1 MKSTR
6 IIAALA
12 LTLIAIPTVRAQDT
26 GAKPTGAKPT
36 GAAVTTAAAPTP
48 SSAAII
54 FKQTP
59 SYPLTTCVAC
69 GKALPATPIEY
80 VKNNHL
86 YRLDVA
92 DCQKAVDAD
101 PAGAWKKI
109 EAAVV
114 AQQKPTYPLKV
125 SAVSDK
131 ALEATAIDHAYGTRL
146 VRLAS
151 AEEVAAFEKNP
162 APAMA
167 KIDKALI
174 EAQLAGY
181 AMKNC
186 PVSKEELGK
195 DGPAVDYLYGTK
207 LVRFCCKDCIAT
219 FEKDPSKYTRTPAS
233 K

>member
-1 MKSTR
+1 MKPTR
-6 IIAALA
+6 IIAVLA
-12 LTLIAIPTVRAQDT
+12 LTLVAIPLVRAQD
-26 GAKPTGAKPT
+26 AKPKP
-36 GAAVTTAAAPTP
+36 AAAPVTPTTAAAPAA

-54 FKQTP
+54 LKQTP
-59 SYPLTTCVAC
+59 SYPLTTCPAC
-69 GKALPATPIEY
+69 AKALPATPTDY
-80 VKNNHL
+80 VKDNHL
-86 YRLDVA
+86 FRLDA
-92 DCQKAVDAD
+92 ATCQKAVDAD
-101 PAGAWKKI
+101 PAGVWKKI
-109 EAAVV
+109 EVAVI

-131 ALEATAIDHAYGTRL
+131 ALEATAVDHVYGTRL

-151 AEEVAAFEKNP
+151 ADEVADFEKSP

-181 AMKNC
+181 TMKTC

-219 FEKDPSKYTRTPAS
+219 FEKEPAKYTRTLAS